1 LEKALAIQRQE
12 GPEHPLVGKSYNNIG
27 TAYAAKGDKPKA
39 YANWLKAKAIYLKK
53 LGAQHPQ
60 AKIVQSCLG

>member
-39 YANWLKAKAIYLKK
+39 YTY
-53 LGAQHPQ
+53 
-60 AKIVQSCLG
+60 